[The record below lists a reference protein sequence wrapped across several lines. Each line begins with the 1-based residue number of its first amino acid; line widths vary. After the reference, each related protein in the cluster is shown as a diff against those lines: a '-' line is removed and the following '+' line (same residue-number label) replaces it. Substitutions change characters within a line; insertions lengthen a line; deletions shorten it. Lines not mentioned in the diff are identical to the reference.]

1 MAIGFI
7 HPSELLIFKRLP
19 SYQMNSRPTAR
30 WWSAPCHLA
39 AECSPALSQSHCV
52 ESDCA
57 VTTCW
62 RTPARSD
69 GRLPLRSQQR
79 TKAAARPATVF
90 AMPALGLPSVDRS
103 CAGEG
108 AGTPVP

>member
-30 WWSAPCHLA
+30 WWSATCHLA
-39 AECSPALSQSHCV
+39 AECSPALSPSPCV

-57 VTTCW
+57 VTTC
-62 RTPARSD
+62 
-69 GRLPLRSQQR
+69 
-79 TKAAARPATVF
+79 
-90 AMPALGLPSVDRS
+90 
-103 CAGEG
+103 
-108 AGTPVP
+108 

>member
-39 AECSPALSQSHCV
+39 AECSPSFV
-52 ESDCA
+52 A
-57 VTTCW
+57 V
-62 RTPARSD
+62 A
-69 GRLPLRSQQR
+69 LRSVR
-79 TKAAARPATVF
+79 LCRYDLLADT
-90 AMPALGLPSVDRS
+90 G
-103 CAGEG
+103 
-108 AGTPVP
+108 